1 MKLFFSATLKLAGW
15 YLLILMTVSL
25 LFSGIIFQ
33 VASSELDVQ
42 LNNWSK
48 HHKTDGNT
56 ETTIIRDHPSISTTN
71 LLISLGYLNLIVLL
85 GGGVCAYI
93 LARRTL
99 EPIEAAHDA
108 QSRFTANASHQL
120 RTPLAVIKAEA
131 ELALSDQRA
140 SKASLR
146 QTLQST
152 LEETDRLTQLTETLL
167 KLSSANRQLETTT
180 ETFDITDL
188 TKKLITERKAD
199 TRTTLTTD
207 EAITLT
213 SHRLIVRELIA
224 IILDN
229 ALCHS
234 PRKSRVQVD
243 IKAAHHHIT
252 VCLTND
258 GQIAARDLPHIFE
271 RFFSGDQ
278 RTGGYGLGLSLAKQ
292 LAGALGGQLTAASR
306 KGTTTFTI
314 SLPKT
319 L

>member
-85 GGGVCAYI
+85 GGSVCAYI

-120 RTPLAVIKAEA
+120 RTPLAIIKAEA

-188 TKKLITERKAD
+188 TKTQGRCTHHANHQRGHHPD
-199 TRTTLTTD
+199 QPSPHRPRTD
-207 EAITLT
+207 RY
-213 SHRLIVRELIA
+213 H
-224 IILDN
+224 
-229 ALCHS
+229 
-234 PRKSRVQVD
+234 PR
-243 IKAAHHHIT
+243 
-252 VCLTND
+252 
-258 GQIAARDLPHIFE
+258 
-271 RFFSGDQ
+271 Q
-278 RTGGYGLGLSLAKQ
+278 RSAPQ
-292 LAGALGGQLTAASR
+292 PA
-306 KGTTTFTI
+306 
-314 SLPKT
+314 
-319 L
+319 

>member
-1 MKLFFSATLKLAGW
+1 MS
-15 YLLILMTVSL
+15 
-25 LFSGIIFQ
+25 
-33 VASSELDVQ
+33 D
-42 LNNWSK
+42 
-48 HHKTDGNT
+48 
-56 ETTIIRDHPSISTTN
+56 
-71 LLISLGYLNLIVLL
+71 
-85 GGGVCAYI
+85 
-93 LARRTL
+93 RRT
-99 EPIEAAHDA
+99 
-108 QSRFTANASHQL
+108 
-120 RTPLAVIKAEA
+120 
-131 ELALSDQRA
+131 

-152 LEETDRLTQLTETLL
+152 LEETDRLTQLTEPLL

-188 TKKLITERKAD
+188 TKKLITERKAEA
-199 TRTTLTTD
+199 RTVLITD

-229 ALCHS
+229 ALRHS
-234 PRKSRVQVD
+234 PRKSRVQID
-243 IKAAHHHIT
+243 IKAAHHRIT

-292 LAGALGGQLTAASR
+292 LAGALGGQLTATSR
-306 KGTTTFTI
+306 KGTTTLTI

>member
-131 ELALSDQRA
+131 ELALSDRRA
-140 SKASLR
+140 SKASL
-146 QTLQST
+146 
-152 LEETDRLTQLTETLL
+152 LTQLTETLL

-188 TKKLITERKAD
+188 TKKLITERKANA
-199 TRTTLTTD
+199 RTTLTTD

-229 ALCHS
+229 ALRHS

-243 IKAAHHHIT
+243 IKATNHRIT

-292 LAGALGGQLTAASR
+292 LAGALGGQLTATSR
-306 KGTTTFTI
+306 KGTTTLTI

>member
-1 MKLFFSATLKLAGW
+1 M
-15 YLLILMTVSL
+15 
-25 LFSGIIFQ
+25 
-33 VASSELDVQ
+33 
-42 LNNWSK
+42 
-48 HHKTDGNT
+48 
-56 ETTIIRDHPSISTTN
+56 
-71 LLISLGYLNLIVLL
+71 
-85 GGGVCAYI
+85 
-93 LARRTL
+93 
-99 EPIEAAHDA
+99 
-108 QSRFTANASHQL
+108 
-120 RTPLAVIKAEA
+120 
-131 ELALSDQRA
+131 
-140 SKASLR
+140 
-146 QTLQST
+146 
-152 LEETDRLTQLTETLL
+152 TQLTETLL

-188 TKKLITERKAD
+188 TKKLITERKAEA
-199 TRTTLTTD
+199 RTVLITD

-229 ALCHS
+229 ALRHS

-243 IKAAHHHIT
+243 IKAAHHRIT

>member
-33 VASSELDVQ
+33 VASSELDIQ
-42 LNNWSK
+42 LSNWSK

-152 LEETDRLTQLTETLL
+152 LEAPDRLTQLTEPLL

-188 TKKLITERKAD
+188 TKKLITERKANS
-199 TRTTLTTD
+199 RTILTTD
-207 EAITLT
+207 ETITLT

-229 ALCHS
+229 ALRHS

-243 IKAAHHHIT
+243 IKATNHRIT

>member
-48 HHKTDGNT
+48 HHKTDSHT

-188 TKKLITERKAD
+188 TKKLITERKAEA
-199 TRTTLTTD
+199 RTVLITD

-224 IILDN
+224 IILAEPD
-229 ALCHS
+229 
-234 PRKSRVQVD
+234 RKSVV
-243 IKAAHHHIT
+243 
-252 VCLTND
+252 
-258 GQIAARDLPHIFE
+258 
-271 RFFSGDQ
+271 
-278 RTGGYGLGLSLAKQ
+278 
-292 LAGALGGQLTAASR
+292 
-306 KGTTTFTI
+306 
-314 SLPKT
+314 
-319 L
+319 

>member
-42 LNNWSK
+42 LSNWSK
-48 HHKTDGNT
+48 HHKTNNHI

-131 ELALSDQRA
+131 ELALSDRRA

-199 TRTTLTTD
+199 ARAVLITN
-207 EAITLT
+207 EIVTLT

-229 ALCHS
+229 ALRHS

-243 IKAAHHHIT
+243 IRATNHRVT

-271 RFFSGDQ
+271 RFFSGEQ
-278 RTGGYGLGLSLAKQ
+278 GSGGYGLGLSLAKQ
-292 LAGALGGQLTAASR
+292 LAGALGGQLTASSR